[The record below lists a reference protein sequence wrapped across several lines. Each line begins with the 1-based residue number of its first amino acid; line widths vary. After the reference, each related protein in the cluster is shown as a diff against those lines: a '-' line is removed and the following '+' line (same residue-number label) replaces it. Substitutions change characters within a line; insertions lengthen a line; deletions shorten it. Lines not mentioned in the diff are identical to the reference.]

1 MSEPEFYV
9 ALVHDNEGCT
19 CIPFLFNPEYE
30 NQAPNDEWVIEQLG
44 IEMDSRCGDEW
55 MEIVCIEP
63 LDQWA
68 TVTVPVMK
76 EWNVVIER
84 PSVERITLPVTALTK
99 DRAEMTAIWQVENEK
114 YPKACGEPRW
124 VSYADR
130 DGALTVRK
138 VTEVER
144 S

>member
-1 MSEPEFYV
+1 MSEPQFYV
-9 ALVHDNEGCT
+9 ALVHEGDGCT
-19 CIPFLFNPEYE
+19 CIPFRFSPDYSHQVPSEE
-30 NQAPNDEWVIEQLG
+30 SVIEELC
-44 IEMDSRCGDEW
+44 IDIDSESGCEW
-55 MEIVCIEP
+55 LEIVR
-63 LDQWA
+63 LDPPDEWA

-130 DGALTVRK
+130 DGELTVRK
-138 VTEVER
+138 VAEVER